1 MVPEQRHF
9 APAMA
14 VSPYTRP
21 YGVPNLWIGE
31 GDFPHTLTL
40 TAKEPVNADKLV
52 LTFDS
57 YLENDN
63 TDKLPG
69 CLVRDYELK
78 VYCRNGVITKNI
90 KDNWK
95 RYVVHEINAA
105 GIEKIEIKLNSSW
118 GAEAGIYGVDLI

>member
-1 MVPEQRHF
+1 
-9 APAMA
+9 
-14 VSPYTRP
+14 
-21 YGVPNLWIGE
+21 
-31 GDFPHTLTL
+31 
-40 TAKEPVNADKLV
+40 VNADKLV

-69 CLVRDYELK
+69 CLVRDYALAI
-78 VYCRNGVITKNI
+78 YCRNGVITKNI

-95 RYVVHEINAA
+95 RYAVHEINAA